1 MSRKAEAQLKPWC
14 PFCGMDVGRP
24 TDSYERKM
32 REFPMG
38 TCECGAVYVA
48 DATGHNV
55 GAAMVECLANACKGH
70 WDLAW
75 ELIPEDDYLT
85 GRIENYDDVTHQV
98 VAKRNLDGRAVRGVL
113 YFVRLHK
120 DMAELVQRYE
130 QKQAALQAE
139 QQGSAAVHPAAAAQP
154 ADAPLP
160 ALDPKRVRKRADKKL
175 VKQLAQQADIDGLV
189 ALCLDDRKTLRFL
202 QRLLYEPDPAARYR
216 VAWILGQVCGRV
228 ATREPGP
235 VADLLHRLFEACS
248 DSAASS
254 WGMVETIGSIIAARP
269 DIYGAFTRHLFSFMG
284 DPATREAVLWG
295 LGEIAATRPD
305 LIRKTPFYSLFP
317 ILNHNDPVMRGLTL
331 RLLGRIKAQEAGF
344 QIMGLQHDTSPIT
357 IYEQGQPVAT
367 TVAELSAQATRTI
380 HKEDGTNGE

>member
-1 MSRKAEAQLKPWC
+1 MSSKAEAILKPWC

-24 TDSYERKM
+24 TEGIERKM

-38 TCECGAVYVA
+38 VCECGAVYIS

-55 GAAMVECLANACKGH
+55 GAAMVECLVTACNNQ

-85 GRIENYDDVTHQV
+85 GTLDNYDEVTHQIV
-98 VAKRNLDGRAVRGVL
+98 PKRNLDGRAVRGVL

-120 DMAELVQRYE
+120 DMAELVKRYE
-130 QKQAALQAE
+130 HKLGAT
-139 QQGSAAVHPAAAAQP
+139 QP
-154 ADAPLP
+154 ASVPDGIVANAPLP
-160 ALDPKRVRKRADKKL
+160 AVEPERDPRRTKRRADKQV
-175 VKQLAQQADIDGLV
+175 VKRLAESRDIDALV
-189 ALCLDDRKTLRFL
+189 DLYFDDRKVLRYL
-202 QRLLYEPDPAARYR
+202 QRLLYEPDTGGRYR
-216 VAWILGQVCGRV
+216 IAWVLGQVCGRV

-254 WGMVETIGSIIAARP
+254 WGMVEAIGAIIAARP
-269 DIYGAFTRHLFSFMG
+269 DIYGAFTRHLFNFMG

-317 ILNHNDPVMRGLTL
+317 VLNHSNPVFRGLTL
-331 RLLGRIKAQEAGF
+331 RLLGRIRAKEAGF
-344 QIMGLQHDTSPIT
+344 QILGLQHDATPIT
-357 IYEQGQPVAT
+357 LYEQGRPHAT

-380 HKEDGTNGE
+380 HEEEGNGN

>member
-1 MSRKAEAQLKPWC
+1 MSSKAEAILKPWC

-24 TDSYERKM
+24 TEGVERKM

-38 TCECGAVYVA
+38 VCECGAVYVS

-55 GAAMVECLANACKGH
+55 GAAMVECLVTACNNQ

-85 GRIENYDDVTHQV
+85 GTLDNYDEVTHQIV
-98 VAKRNLDGRAVRGVL
+98 PKRNLDGRAVRGVL

-120 DMAELVQRYE
+120 ELAELVKRYE
-130 QKQAALQAE
+130 HKL
-139 QQGSAAVHPAAAAQP
+139 SAAQP
-154 ADAPLP
+154 APVPDGASAYPPLP
-160 ALDPKRVRKRADKKL
+160 AVEPERDPRRTKRRADKQV
-175 VKQLAQQADIDGLV
+175 VKRLAESRDIDALV
-189 ALCLDDRKTLRFL
+189 DLYFDDRKMLRFL
-202 QRLLYEPDPAARYR
+202 QRLLYEPDTGARYR
-216 VAWILGQVCGRV
+216 IAWVLGQVSGRV

-254 WGMVETIGSIIAARP
+254 WGMVEAIGAIIAARP
-269 DIYGAFTRHLFSFMG
+269 DIYGAFTRHLFNFMG

-317 ILNHNDPVMRGLTL
+317 VLNHSNPVFRGLTL
-331 RLLGRIKAQEAGF
+331 RLLGRIRAKEAGF
-344 QIMGLQHDTSPIT
+344 QILGLQHDATPIT
-357 IYEQGQPVAT
+357 LYEQGMPYAT

-380 HKEDGTNGE
+380 HEEEGNGT